1 MANIEID
8 ERAKKYI
15 HDRKNDAITI
25 KLERY
30 GGG

>member
-1 MANIEID
+1 MEKIEID

-15 HDRKNDAITI
+15 QDKKNDTITI

>member
-1 MANIEID
+1 MADIEID

-15 HDRKNDAITI
+15 RDRKNDTITI